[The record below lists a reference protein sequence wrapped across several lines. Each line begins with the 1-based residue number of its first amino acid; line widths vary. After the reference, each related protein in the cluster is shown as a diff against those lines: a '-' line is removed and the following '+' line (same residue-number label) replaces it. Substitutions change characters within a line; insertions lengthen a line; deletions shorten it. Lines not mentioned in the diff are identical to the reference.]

1 MGFHLKSTWPV
12 NLVELGHALGSLDPA
27 VTRLPNCRG
36 LELYK
41 WFTAHNSPIIYIK
54 IIANLP
60 PTKIFY
66 EF

>member
-1 MGFHLKSTWPV
+1 MGFQVKSTWPV
-12 NLVELGHALGSLDPA
+12 NLVELGHALVSLDPA

-41 WFTAHNSPIIYIK
+41 WFTAHESPIIYLM

-60 PTKIFY
+60 PDKNIL
-66 EF
+66 